1 MINRRRRAVINKVV
15 IKKFFKDFIFDIAWL
30 FYGISMLCFTGT
42 SGDAKRLDLDAVGT
56 VKDVS
61 IYEYDIDLG
70 TDEKPWRKP
79 GWYQLL

>member
-1 MINRRRRAVINKVV
+1 MSRLLTSNGNLSLPYRMSLINRH
-15 IKKFFKDFIFDIAWL
+15 KFI
-30 FYGISMLCFTGT
+30 CFTGT

-79 GWYQLL
+79 G